1 MNEVAWRRGTL
12 DVAGVRIATFEAG
25 SRDPEAPVVVL
36 IHGLA
41 HWTEG
46 AWTKTV
52 ARLPAHMRAV
62 AFDLPGFGVS
72 AKPDDAYDLPLFAR
86 AADAVLDALA
96 PGRPVAVVGHSLGG
110 MIAADLAA
118 RRPER
123 VARLVLVDPAGFL
136 TMPGWLFG
144 FMKTPIL
151 ERIMAIVRPNAWYVA
166 RQVAQ
171 SVYDPTTI
179 DAADRARWV
188 ATLRDRDV
196 RRALARVYSGA
207 LQRIA
212 AIDVLHAHF
221 ARYAGPVLAVWGRHD
236 RYIAV
241 AAIDEVLRVYPHAET
256 LVCERSAHVPINE
269 EPDVVA
275 ARLVPFLLSAEAA
288 TSRPSGL
295 R

>member
-1 MNEVAWRRGTL
+1 MSAVAWRRGSL
-12 DVAGVRIATFEAG
+12 DVAGDRIATFEAG
-25 SRDPEAPVVVL
+25 SADPEAPVVFL

-46 AWTKTV
+46 AWTRTV
-52 ARLPAHMRAV
+52 ARLPAHMRIA
-62 AFDLPGFGVS
+62 AFDLPGFGIS
-72 AKPDDAYDLPLFAR
+72 AKPDVAYDLPLFAR

-96 PGRPVAVVGHSLGG
+96 PDRPVAVVGHSLGA

-118 RRPER
+118 RRPEL

-144 FMKTPIL
+144 VMRGPLIEGLMTRVK
-151 ERIMAIVRPNAWYVA
+151 PNAWYVE
-166 RQVAQ
+166 RQLAQ
-171 SVYDPTTI
+171 SVVDPTTI
-179 DAADRARWV
+179 DAPDRARWI
-188 ATLRDRDV
+188 ANLRDRDV
-196 RRALARVYSGA
+196 RRTIARVYAGA
-207 LQRIA
+207 LQEIA
-212 AIDVLHAHF
+212 AIDALHARF
-221 ARYAGPVLAVWGRHD
+221 ARYTGPVLAVWGRHD

-241 AAIDEVLRVYPHAET
+241 AALDEVVRVYPRAAT
-256 LVCERSAHVPINE
+256 LVCEHSAHVPINE

-275 ARLVPFLLSAEAA
+275 AGLVPFLEAESA

>member
-1 MNEVAWRRGTL
+1 MNEVDWRRGTL
-12 DVAGVRIATFEAG
+12 DVAGDRIATFEAG
-25 SRDPEAPVVVL
+25 SADPTASVVFL

-52 ARLPAHMRAV
+52 ARLPADVRAV

-72 AKPDDAYDLPLFAR
+72 AKPDVAYDLPLFAR

-144 FMKTPIL
+144 FMKTPVL
-151 ERIMAIVRPNAWYVA
+151 ERIMALVKPNAWYVS
-166 RQVAQ
+166 RQVAR

-188 ATLRDRDV
+188 ANLRDRDV
-196 RRALARVYSGA
+196 RRALARVYSGV

-212 AIDVLHAHF
+212 AIDELHAHF
-221 ARYAGPVLAVWGRHD
+221 ARYRGPVLAVWGRHD
-236 RYIAV
+236 RYIGV
-241 AAIDEVLRVYPHAET
+241 AAIAEVLRVYPQAET

-269 EPDVVA
+269 EPDVVT
-275 ARLVPFLLSAEAA
+275 ARLVPFLAAEAA